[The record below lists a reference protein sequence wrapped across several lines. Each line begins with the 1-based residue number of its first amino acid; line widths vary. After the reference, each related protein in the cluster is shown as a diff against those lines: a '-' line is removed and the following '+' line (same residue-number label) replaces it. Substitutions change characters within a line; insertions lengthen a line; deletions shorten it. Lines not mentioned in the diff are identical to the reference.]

1 VKRKILYPETKIF
14 VRLVE
19 ILALMAV
26 LFGILSFLYFETSL
40 KTLFIVLMSIC
51 LLIDLVVWQIMLNII
66 YRTSRDENGES
77 FQTLFSL
84 YDSSKEYKEEDNDS
98 ENPAENNP
106 VRSLFVK
113 ENNTRFISAT
123 NKRRK

>member
-1 VKRKILYPETKIF
+1 MKRKLLYPETKIF

-26 LFGILSFLYFETSL
+26 LFGILALVYFETTSKL

-51 LLIDLVVWQIMLNII
+51 LLVDLVVWQIMLNII

-77 FQTLFSL
+77 FQTLFNL
-84 YDSSKEYKEEDNDS
+84 YDSSKKHKEEDNDS
-98 ENPAENNP
+98 KNPAE
-106 VRSLFVK
+106 K
-113 ENNTRFISAT
+113 
-123 NKRRK
+123 

>member
-1 VKRKILYPETKIF
+1 MKRKILYPETKIF

-26 LFGILSFLYFETSL
+26 LFGILSFLYFETPL
-40 KTLFIVLMSIC
+40 KTLFIILMSIC

-98 ENPAENNP
+98 ENPAE
-106 VRSLFVK
+106 K
-113 ENNTRFISAT
+113 
-123 NKRRK
+123 